1 MREKLTRERF
11 LAYVANVPQ
20 AAPRAD
26 TGNSPVLHCEA
37 TFTGGAHGRFNRP
50 AHDVS
55 AKQCHS
61 HSLGCY
67 AVGASAR
74 ASLRT
79 PLPWRPRRRA
89 SISWG
94 FAVHNYSITLPK
106 P

>member
-20 AAPRAD
+20 A
-26 TGNSPVLHCEA
+26 TIVLEA
-37 TFTGGAHGRFNRP
+37 GSGAH
-50 AHDVS
+50 HW
-55 AKQCHS
+55 
-61 HSLGCY
+61 
-67 AVGASAR
+67 AR
-74 ASLRT
+74 AIGQLGHEVRRYARGVQAPEPSLRT